1 MKHLVIPDTQVK
13 PGVSIDYLTHIGRY
27 IVDHK
32 PDKVIQIGDFAD
44 MPSLSSYDV
53 GKKSF
58 EGRRYKADIE
68 ATHLAMAALLQP
80 LQEFNQRARKNKE
93 KQYRPELWLTLG
105 NHENRIERV
114 VEGDPKLEGTIG
126 LEDLKYE
133 NYGWTV
139 VPYLQPVV
147 LDGIAYCLGAHHRVL
162 CKDLR
167 YRTLRE
173 VEVGTEIVAFEEF
186 ASGKGRKYKTGV
198 ITAKTITPMR
208 VFKVTLSNGKSFTA
222 TNDHRWLV
230 RGRGGLQWKHTY
242 ELSLGT
248 FIPKFFDT
256 WDELD
261 SKEAGY
267 ISGLMDGEGY
277 ISKPN
282 TKQGGLQ
289 VGFSQ
294 NEGIVAAKA
303 RDLLSKFG
311 YTLNECKQR
320 KCTNFKIADSSA
332 TKLKFL
338 GQFRPERL
346 ISKFKPEMLGRMES
360 QCDYRITAIEELPEL
375 EDIVQIKTDTETII
389 VDGYA
394 HHNCHYFTSG
404 LMGRPVVSARH
415 LVQKKHQSCVMG
427 HVQNWEMHREVRAD
441 GTPLLGLFVGSCY
454 EHNEDY
460 LGPQGNNYD
469 RGIWMLHEVENGS
482 FQPAYISLKYL
493 KEKYGRN

>member
-13 PGVSIDYLTHIGRY
+13 PGVSIDYLTYIGRY

-147 LDGIAYCLGAHHRVL
+147 LDGIAYC
-162 CKDLR
+162 
-167 YRTLRE
+167 
-173 VEVGTEIVAFEEF
+173 
-186 ASGKGRKYKTGV
+186 
-198 ITAKTITPMR
+198 
-208 VFKVTLSNGKSFTA
+208 
-222 TNDHRWLV
+222 
-230 RGRGGLQWKHTY
+230 
-242 ELSLGT
+242 
-248 FIPKFFDT
+248 
-256 WDELD
+256 
-261 SKEAGY
+261 
-267 ISGLMDGEGY
+267 
-277 ISKPN
+277 
-282 TKQGGLQ
+282 
-289 VGFSQ
+289 
-294 NEGIVAAKA
+294 
-303 RDLLSKFG
+303 
-311 YTLNECKQR
+311 
-320 KCTNFKIADSSA
+320 
-332 TKLKFL
+332 
-338 GQFRPERL
+338 
-346 ISKFKPEMLGRMES
+346 
-360 QCDYRITAIEELPEL
+360 
-375 EDIVQIKTDTETII
+375 
-389 VDGYA
+389 
-394 HHNCHYFTSG
+394 HYFTSG

-493 KEKYGRN
+493 REKYDRN